1 LNTKFHLYSLK
12 VSGNAKIAMQ
22 CFQNF
27 GGIHM
32 PQMLPPWS
40 RLGSDNVSWLSLQ
53 FGEQVKRTGEHLV

>member
-1 LNTKFHLYSLK
+1 LK